1 MVALAEALDSSS
13 GLSIDEELS
22 RATTVEAPSPT
33 DDPLSRTQK
42 ELSRA
47 TTVEASSPTAD
58 EDMLATITRTREAL
72 HSILD
77 AKTLSAA
84 ELSSPPFRL
93 LHDVISA
100 VATRTRFGAGMY
112 TAEEQDPDSPELQ
125 SPEAQQVYLSKA
137 AGLVGASLGAPVP
150 MRVADAVAGDDP
162 RGANEFL
169 QQLAEAATKAAP
181 KTRPPGG
188 AAAATASSA
197 SRVKGPTISG
207 TKGPPPRPRSA
218 LSSKG
223 PPLTNAPPSA
233 AAVRA
238 AVRAGSAAASAKP
251 SPPGRRPRPP
261 PVAVHGGRS
270 SSRPTTIPSAPRL
283 SPTKLQRANSE
294 PVKPTPTSPAPPP
307 APVPV
312 ASTTPGAWA
321 CAGCGFDENEPDLH
335 YCRRCA
341 RIRKAGGASPLR
353 REGSGREEE
362 EVQVNSAAAGEH
374 FRAPA
379 AAKPPPMKGRRV
391 SEPTIR
397 RAASEG
403 GAARRTRGAPPRAP
417 PPGAPSPAPPKVE
430 RPNSAASSGGGRS
443 PVYDDDDDD
452 DEGGGGGGWY
462 EEELSRR
469 WQAYQQQQSARDA
482 ARKDAAKAA
491 AARPAPRAA
500 SADGGAART
509 RARHLE
515 DAWLRFEQ
523 KHSGGVGTIRAADI
537 PWPPLDDAA
546 ALGLDARYASSAD
559 RRRAFRTANLR
570 WHPDRFVQAWGGL
583 LAADERDAVL
593 QRVTEV
599 SQAINALNQAQ
610 PD

>member
-33 DDPLSRTQK
+33 NDPLSRTQK

-207 TKGPPPRPRSA
+207 T
-218 LSSKG
+218 
-223 PPLTNAPPSA
+223 
-233 AAVRA
+233 
-238 AVRAGSAAASAKP
+238 
-251 SPPGRRPRPP
+251 
-261 PVAVHGGRS
+261 
-270 SSRPTTIPSAPRL
+270 
-283 SPTKLQRANSE
+283 SE
-294 PVKPTPTSPAPPP
+294 
-307 APVPV
+307 
-312 ASTTPGAWA
+312 
-321 CAGCGFDENEPDLH
+321 
-335 YCRRCA
+335 
-341 RIRKAGGASPLR
+341 
-353 REGSGREEE
+353 
-362 EVQVNSAAAGEH
+362 
-374 FRAPA
+374 
-379 AAKPPPMKGRRV
+379 
-391 SEPTIR
+391 SET
-397 RAASEG
+397 
-403 GAARRTRGAPPRAP
+403 
-417 PPGAPSPAPPKVE
+417 
-430 RPNSAASSGGGRS
+430 
-443 PVYDDDDDD
+443 
-452 DEGGGGGGWY
+452 
-462 EEELSRR
+462 
-469 WQAYQQQQSARDA
+469 
-482 ARKDAAKAA
+482 
-491 AARPAPRAA
+491 
-500 SADGGAART
+500 
-509 RARHLE
+509 
-515 DAWLRFEQ
+515 
-523 KHSGGVGTIRAADI
+523 
-537 PWPPLDDAA
+537 
-546 ALGLDARYASSAD
+546 
-559 RRRAFRTANLR
+559 
-570 WHPDRFVQAWGGL
+570 
-583 LAADERDAVL
+583 
-593 QRVTEV
+593 
-599 SQAINALNQAQ
+599 
-610 PD
+610 